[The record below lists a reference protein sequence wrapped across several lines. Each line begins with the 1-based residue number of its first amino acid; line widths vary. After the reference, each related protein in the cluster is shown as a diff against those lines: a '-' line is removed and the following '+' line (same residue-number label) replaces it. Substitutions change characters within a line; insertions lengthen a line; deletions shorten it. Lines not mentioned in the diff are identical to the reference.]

1 MAVSTAEE
9 IEALR
14 WEVRE
19 LRKEVARLR
28 AAQEAASVST
38 HPAYQQPWQ
47 QSVTARTTT
56 SAL

>member
-1 MAVSTAEE
+1 MSVEDE
-9 IEALR
+9 VEALR

-28 AAQEAASVST
+28 AAQQETRTDA

-47 QSVTARTTT
+47 QMLAARPGIIG
-56 SAL
+56 L